1 MGSLSTRG
9 TEASCSVNGLTTS
22 GGPSI
27 PFAPTNTRG
36 IEAQCSASQRTRCT
50 SSPFPAWWE
59 IRVGQFYA
67 GDDPRGGMQF
77 PYADDFTVRG
87 VGTVGPPPPPQPPQ
101 PPVYGGGEAP
111 VSPGGGGGGS
121 FPVVPTFGGG
131 EAPTQPTD
139 GSGPSQPTGPYKPKP
154 NGPTYLPGGGDIFE
168 FIRFGGGSPVAPEE
182 INLDFSDPDNS
193 HWIGGI

>member
-9 TEASCSVNGLTTS
+9 TEASCSANGLTTS

-36 IEAQCSASQRTRCT
+36 TEDHCAASLRTRCT

-67 GDDPRGGMQF
+67 GGEPRGGLQF

-101 PPVYGGGEAP
+101 PPVYGGGESP
-111 VSPGGGGGGS
+111 TIPGGGA
-121 FPVVPTFGGG
+121 PVRPSIVFGGG
-131 EAPTQPTD
+131 ESPTNPGGSNPT
-139 GSGPSQPTGPYKPKP
+139 QPTGPYKPNP
-154 NGPTYLPGGGDIFE
+154 NGPTYLPGGGDTYE
-168 FIRFGGGSPVAPEE
+168 FVRFGGGGPVAPEE
-182 INLDFSDPDNS
+182 VNLDFSDPDNS
-193 HWIGGI
+193 HWLGGI